1 MKWYWWVLIVIIS
14 LNLFVIGAVAIFV
27 VYDHIRTRKAL
38 RQSGKGRGSDRTE
51 ERS

>member
-14 LNLFVIGAVAIFV
+14 LNLFVIAAVAIFV
-27 VYDHIRTRKAL
+27 IHDHIRTKRAL
-38 RQSGKGRGSDRTE
+38 KQLGKQRGSDGTK